1 MYILNI
7 KALKHEINEG
17 KVTDRFLLPYVI
29 GYGVL
34 VSIAVALNIA
44 YTTWDHVANVLMI
57 LIAGPAYYYLYRSNK
72 QNPEGS
78 FLPNLLLMSW
88 VCTFRF
94 TIFFMVPLYVIM
106 LIAGVLF
113 VGEVEEYRQ
122 TTMDGSL
129 SLVSVLFYILLVVYT
144 ARHIKSLRIS
154 SG

>member
-1 MYILNI
+1 
-7 KALKHEINEG
+7 
-17 KVTDRFLLPYVI
+17 
-29 GYGVL
+29 
-34 VSIAVALNIA
+34 
-44 YTTWDHVANVLMI
+44 
-57 LIAGPAYYYLYRSNK
+57 
-72 QNPEGS
+72 
-78 FLPNLLLMSW
+78 MSW